1 MTPIEYIYI
10 YIYRPQDIKLYFDM
24 EFHIAIWI
32 QLINRNMKCWRFGHF
47 LLHCIIW
54 NTIHIYLTDLILDLF
69 VWESINALHVTN
81 KTKIPARI
89 HSIFVRKYSSRWYTL
104 YYSVFVKDIIIKQFS
119 HEIFLFC
126 ICRNL
131 CRSS

>member
-1 MTPIEYIYI
+1 MVISYFLVLPVVFNFEQDWHLLNIYIYI

-47 LLHCIIW
+47 LLHWIIW
-54 NTIHIYLTDLILDLF
+54 NTINIYLTDLILVLF

-81 KTKIPARI
+81 KTKIPALI

-104 YYSVFVKDIIIKQFS
+104 YYSV
-119 HEIFLFC
+119 
-126 ICRNL
+126 L
-131 CRSS
+131 C

>member
-89 HSIFVRKYSSRWYTL
+89 HSIFVKNILHVGILCITL
-104 YYSVFVKDIIIKQFS
+104 YYVKDIIIKQFS